1 MSPNLLSYLILVA
14 RVGNKCFRGWGRG
27 LLSFKSWGPLISPI
41 CALRYRLCV
50 LTLCGGLSRN
60 GCYNPMCLDIW
71 PIGSGTIR
79 NCSLVGVAVAML
91 KEVCDCRVWWAFRSQ
106 MCSRYL
112 PCGTE
117 APFASFWSKC
127 RTHSFFSTMCACT
140 LPCFLPRW

>member
-1 MSPNLLSYLILVA
+1 MGSLDLTNLCSKIQAL
-14 RVGNKCFRGWGRG
+14 CFDFVW
-27 LLSFKSWGPLISPI
+27 
-41 CALRYRLCV
+41 
-50 LTLCGGLSRN
+50 GLSRN
-60 GCYNPMCLDIW
+60 GCYNPMCLDVC

-117 APFASFWSKC
+117 APFASF
-127 RTHSFFSTMCACT
+127 
-140 LPCFLPRW
+140 